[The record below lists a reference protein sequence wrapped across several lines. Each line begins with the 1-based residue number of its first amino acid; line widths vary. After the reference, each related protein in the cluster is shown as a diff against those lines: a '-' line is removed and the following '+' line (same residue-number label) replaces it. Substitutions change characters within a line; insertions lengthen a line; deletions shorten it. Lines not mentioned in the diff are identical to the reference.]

1 MERAPEGR
9 RNGRMNRLRR
19 CTIEDFGLIAGADVR
34 FADGLSVFTGETGSG
49 KTMVLGAL
57 KFVLGERASPD
68 VVRTGAQRARVTLEF
83 EPDDAMRALLAS
95 EGFELEPDE
104 DAIVARDL
112 AAGGKSSARVNGRAA
127 TSAQLRALAEAL
139 VDFVGQHEHQR
150 LLSAAYQGDVLDRYA
165 GDDALALRER
175 VAEGCARLGA
185 IDAAVRDLAENAD
198 RLAADAD
205 YARFALEEI
214 DAARLA
220 DDDEEGALRE
230 RRDYLANAERIA
242 LALRTARDALSERE
256 GAAAE
261 TLGAAA
267 AALNGVAA
275 YGQTLARLGESLAA
289 MQSDAGDLAVA
300 IARELDG
307 AEYDPAEAETI
318 GQRLDLIDRLK
329 RKHGGSIAAVL
340 AARERLA
347 AQLEAVD
354 TRDDRLAA
362 LRAERE
368 TVAASVGA
376 DATALS
382 ALRAA
387 AALAFE
393 RAVNEE
399 LPALALRGAR
409 FAVAFE
415 ALGAPGPRGA
425 EAASFVFSANAGE
438 PQRPLARVASG
449 GELSR
454 VLLAVV
460 VALADKRDASTL
472 VFDEIDAGIGGA
484 AAQAVGVRLGAL
496 AAATQVVCV
505 THLAQIAAWAD
516 HHFAL
521 RKAEARGATRI
532 DVVELDGTADV
543 RGELARMLSGSAT
556 RAALDHADQLSAD
569 VRTQRRRKLRSA

>member
-1 MERAPEGR
+1 
-9 RNGRMNRLRR
+9 MNRLRR
-19 CTIEDFGLIAGADVR
+19 CTIEDFGLIRGAEVR
-34 FADGLSVFTGETGSG
+34 FADGLSAFTGETGSG

-68 VVRTGAQRARVTLEF
+68 LVRSGAQRARVTLEF
-83 EPDDAMRALLAS
+83 EPDAAARTLFAN

-104 DAIVARDL
+104 DAIVVREL

-127 TSAQLRALAEAL
+127 TSAQLRTIAETL

-175 VAEGCARLGA
+175 VTIGHTKLGA
-185 IDAAVRDLAENAD
+185 LETALHELETNAGRFEAEAED
-198 RLAADAD
+198 
-205 YARFALEEI
+205 ARFALGEI
-214 DAARLA
+214 DAARLS
-220 DDDEEGALRE
+220 DDDEETGLRE

-242 LALRTARDALSERE
+242 FALRTARDALSERD
-256 GAAAE
+256 GAAVE

-267 AALNGVAA
+267 AALNGVAD
-275 YGQTLARLGESLAA
+275 YGQELARLGASLAA
-289 MQSDAGDLAVA
+289 MQSDAGEIAVA
-300 IARELDG
+300 VARELDR

-318 GQRLDLIDRLK
+318 GQRLDVLDRLK
-329 RKHGGSIAAVL
+329 RRHGGSIGAVL

-347 AQLEAVD
+347 EQLDAVD
-354 TRDDRLAA
+354 NRDERLAA
-362 LRAERE
+362 LRAERA
-368 TVAASVGA
+368 TVGA
-376 DATALS
+376 GLAADAARLTAV
-382 ALRAA
+382 RAA
-387 AALAFE
+387 AARAFE
-393 RAVNEE
+393 GAVNAE

-409 FAVAFE
+409 FAVPFE
-415 ALGAPGPRGA
+415 TLASPGPRGA
-425 EAASFVFSANAGE
+425 ETASFAFSANAGE
-438 PQRPLARVASG
+438 PLRPLARVASG

-484 AAQAVGVRLGAL
+484 AAQAVAARLGAL

-516 HHFAL
+516 RQFTL

-532 DVVELDGTADV
+532 EVVELDRAADV
-543 RGELARMLSGSAT
+543 RSELARMLSGSAT
-556 RAALDHADQLSAD
+556 RAALDHADQLAAD
-569 VRTQRRRKLRSA
+569 VRAQRRRPLRSA

>member
-1 MERAPEGR
+1 
-9 RNGRMNRLRR
+9 
-19 CTIEDFGLIAGADVR
+19 
-34 FADGLSVFTGETGSG
+34 
-49 KTMVLGAL
+49 MVLGAL

-104 DAIVARDL
+104 DAIVAREL

-205 YARFALEEI
+205 YARFALDEI

-318 GQRLDLIDRLK
+318 GQRLDADR
-329 RKHGGSIAAVL
+329 SSQ
-340 AARERLA
+340 
-347 AQLEAVD
+347 AQV
-354 TRDDRLAA
+354 RRFDR
-362 LRAERE
+362 
-368 TVAASVGA
+368 
-376 DATALS
+376 
-382 ALRAA
+382 
-387 AALAFE
+387 
-393 RAVNEE
+393 
-399 LPALALRGAR
+399 RGAR
-409 FAVAFE
+409 
-415 ALGAPGPRGA
+415 GARTVGRAARGRRHARRSSRGAARGTRDGRGVRRRGRDRVVGPPRGGRARLRAGGQRRSCPRSRCA
-425 EAASFVFSANAGE
+425 EPASPSRSKPSARPGRAAPSGVEFVFSANAGE

-454 VLLAVV
+454 VLLALVV
-460 VALADKRDASTL
+460 VLADKRDASTL

-496 AAATQVVCV
+496 ARDAGRLRHASR
-505 THLAQIAAWAD
+505 AD
-516 HHFAL
+516 
-521 RKAEARGATRI
+521 RGLGRPP
-532 DVVELDGTADV
+532 L
-543 RGELARMLSGSAT
+543 
-556 RAALDHADQLSAD
+556 RAA
-569 VRTQRRRKLRSA
+569 